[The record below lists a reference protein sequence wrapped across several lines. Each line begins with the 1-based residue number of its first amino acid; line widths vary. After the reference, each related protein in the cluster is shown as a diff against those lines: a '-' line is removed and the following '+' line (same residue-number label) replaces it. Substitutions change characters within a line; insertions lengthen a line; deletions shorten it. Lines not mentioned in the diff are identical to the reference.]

1 VADEVKPAFP
11 DLFRA
16 PGPDD
21 PFARL
26 RARGLGSFDVLREGG
41 APAGPPGGDE
51 GTPPAGDPE

>member
-41 APAGPPGGDE
+41 G
-51 GTPPAGDPE
+51 PPAGDHEGPLAPAPGAPA